1 MYMNTMKTVFTKLFS
16 EDKVELGK
24 HEVELALVDDVKTL
38 YSNANKAYQKN
49 TDTLSK
55 VANQLEVEF
64 QKTADEYQK
73 ALDKYNNLEKMSK
86 DLGVPIPN
94 EISKLKGLIEFG
106 LKDSL
111 KSKSNAANIL
121 AI

>member
-1 MYMNTMKTVFTKLFS
+1 MNTTKSVYNKLFS

-24 HEVELALVDDVKTL
+24 HEVKLALVDDVRTL
-38 YSNANKAYQKN
+38 YNNANKAYQKN

>member
-1 MYMNTMKTVFTKLFS
+1 MNNILNKIAQMERNAEEIQLATH
-16 EDKVELGK
+16 KVELT
-24 HEVELALVDDVKTL
+24 LADDVRAL
-38 YSNANKAYQKN
+38 YNNANKFYE
-49 TDTLSK
+49 
-55 VANQLEVEF
+55 ANIDERYKMATRLEKEF
-64 QKTADEYQK
+64 QKAADEYQK
-73 ALDKYNNLEKMSK
+73 ALDKYNSLEKMSK

-94 EISKLKGLIEFG
+94 EISKLKDLIEYG